1 MKKYTLALVALAALA
16 PAFAHAQLG
25 NIENIVEAIGNLVS
39 LATPIVV
46 GLALLVFFWG
56 LVKFIFASADD
67 DKRDDGKRLMIWGI
81 IALFVIVSIAGIIN
95 FIQDAVGVD
104 EGGPIEVP
112 EVEGL

>member
-1 MKKYTLALVALAALA
+1 MKKYTLVLVALAALA

-25 NIENIVEAIGNLVS
+25 NIENIVDAIGNLVS
-39 LATPIVV
+39 KATPIVV

-56 LVKFIFASADD
+56 LVKFIFAQGNE
-67 DKRDDGKRLMIWGI
+67 DKADDGKRLMIWGV
-81 IALFVIVSIAGIIN
+81 IALFVIVSIAGIIS

-104 EGGPIEVP
+104 EDGPIKVP